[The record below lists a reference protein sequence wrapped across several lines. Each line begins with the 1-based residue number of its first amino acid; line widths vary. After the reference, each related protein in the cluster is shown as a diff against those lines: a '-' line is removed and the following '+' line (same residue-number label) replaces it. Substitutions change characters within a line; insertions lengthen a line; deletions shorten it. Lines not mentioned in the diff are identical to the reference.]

1 MSGSLLGTVLGG
13 AASFPVG
20 YARILRMLP
29 LDFEELCWAMGVPS
43 SILGTV
49 RSCHH
54 AKTPLE
60 ATLHGRLTPL
70 FCQHIAVGGVPEAVQ
85 GFLNRHHDLGE
96 SLTFDADIIEQHRHD
111 ITKHAGKST
120 IGNRTT

>member
-1 MSGSLLGTVLGG
+1 M
-13 AASFPVG
+13 F
-20 YARILRMLP
+20 P
-29 LDFEELCWAMGVPS
+29 LDFEEFCWAMGVPS

-70 FCQHIAVGGVPEAVQ
+70 FLQHIAVGGVPEAVQ
-85 GFLNRHHDLGE
+85 KFLDHHHDLGE
-96 SLTFDADIIEQHRHD
+96 SRTFDADIIEQHRHD
-111 ITKHAGKST
+111 ITKYAEKST